1 MSDFVNIRIQNDEL
15 VRRFPC
21 GRCRRR
27 IPCDIRRRPCDFR
40 RRRFDPV
47 LNTLGRLPLDPLL
60 NEFVLSTTFGDRD
73 ANLLINE
80 LLI

>member
-15 VRRFPC
+15 IRRFPC
-21 GRCRRR
+21 RRCDVRRCRRM
-27 IPCDIRRRPCDFR
+27 IPCDFR
-40 RRRFDPV
+40 RGRRLDPV

-60 NEFVLSTTFGDRD
+60 NEFVLSTTSNDRD
-73 ANLLINE
+73 ADILINE